1 MKNQVFTIKP
11 SFFDE
16 ANLIDPKIWKKGIAL
31 KKPSEVRL
39 IEGILFKRSTRTN
52 FWKSRYYVLF
62 EDRLAY
68 YKVLKICN
76 SNLKVIEWKRAKRAG
91 SLFPTKYAR

>member
-1 MKNQVFTIKP
+1 MENQLLTIKP

-16 ANLIDPKIWKKGIAL
+16 LHPENINLWKKGPAP
-31 KKPSEVRL
+31 KKASEVRL
-39 IEGILFKRSTRTN
+39 MEGILFKKSSRTS

-68 YKVLKICN
+68 FKVYKLEN
-76 SNLKVIEWKRAKRAG
+76 G
-91 SLFPTKYAR
+91 